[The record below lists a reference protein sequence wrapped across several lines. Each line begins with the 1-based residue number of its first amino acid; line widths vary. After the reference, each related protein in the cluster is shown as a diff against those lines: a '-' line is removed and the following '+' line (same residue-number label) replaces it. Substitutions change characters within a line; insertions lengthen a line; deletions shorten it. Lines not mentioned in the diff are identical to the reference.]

1 MARHPSRHLGPLPT
15 FIGSEQPLARYVA
28 RPVLRFIEREVASGV
43 LLLAATL
50 IALVWANVG
59 HSYHDVWFTEFEIV
73 VGSWSLELHLEEV
86 VNDGL
91 MTLFFFVVGLEIKR
105 ELTVGELCDRR
116 AAALPGIAALG
127 GMVVPALIFIAANR
141 GAGDGAIDG
150 WGVPMATDIAFAL
163 GVIALLGSRVSP
175 QLKLF
180 LLTLAIVDDIGAI
193 VVVALF
199 YTSDVDVYWLALAVA
214 ALALIRAMA
223 EARVWAIAAYVV
235 IGLFVWYATW
245 RSGVHAT
252 IAGVALGLM
261 TPAFPLLGRDEADRI
276 ARELPDDPHPEEIS
290 ASAFRLR
297 NSVGVA
303 QRLENALH
311 PWTSFLVVPIF
322 ALANAGIQIDG
333 DAVADAASSSITW
346 GIVLGLV
353 LGKPLGVVAF
363 TWIATRFGFRLPAGV
378 SWRQFIG
385 LGAAAGIGFTV
396 SIFISGLAYEDGA
409 QVQQAKLGILLASFI
424 AAGLALLVLAT
435 APKAST
441 DDNAESH
448 PADPDDNELEAA
460 GTV

>member
-1 MARHPSRHLGPLPT
+1 M
-15 FIGSEQPLARYVA
+15 
-28 RPVLRFIEREVASGV
+28 
-43 LLLAATL
+43 
-50 IALVWANVG
+50 
-59 HSYHDVWFTEFEIV
+59 
-73 VGSWSLELHLEEV
+73 
-86 VNDGL
+86 
-91 MTLFFFVVGLEIKR
+91 
-105 ELTVGELCDRR
+105 
-116 AAALPGIAALG
+116 
-127 GMVVPALIFIAANR
+127 
-141 GAGDGAIDG
+141 
-150 WGVPMATDIAFAL
+150 
-163 GVIALLGSRVSP
+163 
-175 QLKLF
+175 
-180 LLTLAIVDDIGAI
+180 
-193 VVVALF
+193 
-199 YTSDVDVYWLALAVA
+199 
-214 ALALIRAMA
+214 
-223 EARVWAIAAYVV
+223 WAIAAYVV